1 LDRLRE
7 METFLSVTES
17 GSFTHAARQLNVSR
31 STITKIVAGLEA
43 RLGVRLL
50 NRSTHHLSLTAA
62 GQVFAEEAETILTQV
77 ERLQQKIGEEH
88 LEMAGEIRV
97 GSPPSFASY
106 HLLPAVQQFRQECRN
121 VTFDLLLDDGSVN
134 LVREGFDV
142 SIRIAPILPDTALV
156 ARLLVK
162 VPQVLVASPEYL
174 KIHGEPKTPEELVD
188 HNCLVHTIKSP
199 AGDWLFDDGQMI
211 RVRGSVASNLGE
223 VLHIAALSAEG
234 ISMHPT
240 YMVSEELKAGAL
252 VRVLPAYHPEEM
264 SIYAVYAERRF
275 RPKRVLV
282 FLDFL
287 RDWLRRQSDWFIE

>member
-1 LDRLRE
+1 

-17 GSFTHAARQLNVSR
+17 GSFTRAARKLNVSR
-31 STITKIVAGLEA
+31 STVTKIVASLEA
-43 RLGVRLL
+43 RLGARLL

-62 GQVFAEEAETILTQV
+62 GQVFADEAEAILTQV

-88 LEMAGEIRV
+88 LEMAGGIRV

-106 HLLPAVQQFRQECRN
+106 HLLPAMQQFRRECPD
-121 VTFDLLLDDGSVN
+121 VTFDLPLDDGSID

-162 VPQVLVASPEYL
+162 VPQVLVASPDYL
-174 KIHGEPKTPEELVD
+174 KVHGAPRTPAQLAD

-199 AGDWLFDDGQMI
+199 AGDWVFGDGQMI

-240 YMVSEELKAGAL
+240 YMVSEELKAGDL
-252 VRVLPAYHPEEM
+252 VRVLPEYRPEEM